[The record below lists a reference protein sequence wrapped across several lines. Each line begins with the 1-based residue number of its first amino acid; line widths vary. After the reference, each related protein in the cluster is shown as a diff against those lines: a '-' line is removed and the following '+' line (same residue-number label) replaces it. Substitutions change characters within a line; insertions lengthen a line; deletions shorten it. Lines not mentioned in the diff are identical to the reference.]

1 MKDMVERLLS
11 RAKSMRSGIS
21 KERLTLY
28 HRQDAEI
35 DEAAAAEL
43 TRLCDEN
50 DRLRRGLMGAAVFA
64 KPDAELTRLRALN
77 AELVEA
83 LEACP
88 LPSTM
93 GNVKTHY
100 DQFYDWYNKHVE
112 PTLTRAKGES

>member
-83 LEACP
+83 LEYVWDKV
-88 LPSTM
+88 LTEY
-93 GNVKTHY
+93 Y
-100 DQFYDWYNKHVE
+100 DEESPIREKAYHALAK
-112 PTLTRAKGES
+112 AKGEA